1 MRTSGE
7 VDVYNLIYMT
17 KILLVANVAKEH
29 VNKFH
34 IPTIKYLQS
43 KGWQVDV
50 ACFVDAEVPA
60 GDNVYNMCWRRS
72 PFTCGTFKGIK
83 ELKALIAKEKYD
95 IVYCHTPV
103 GGLVARFAA
112 RSFRKEGV
120 KVVYCAHGLHF
131 YKGAPLVSWLLFYPM
146 ERLMAKMTDMFITIN
161 PEDYERV
168 KKEFNK
174 KMQVEMI
181 HGIGV
186 NFDRLKIDNTRNV
199 RKIYRAELHIP
210 DEANVLI
217 YVAEI
222 LKNKNQQMLI
232 HTLKEMHNKGRK
244 AYLLLPGPNHS
255 KGEYQKLADDLGLHN
270 YVKFLGWRSDIGQ
283 LMAASDICVASS
295 IREGFGINLVE
306 AQYCH
311 LPVVAVTN
319 RGHRAI
325 IKNGENGY
333 LIPMNDF
340 KMMAEKVMY
349 LLDNKEKYNYLAN
362 IDVTEYESEKIAA
375 TIYEYLSRFI
385 EEKHTDVEAN
395 FRT

>member
-1 MRTSGE
+1 
-7 VDVYNLIYMT
+7 MT

-29 VNKFH
+29 INKFH
-34 IPTIKYLQS
+34 IPTIKYFQS

-50 ACFVDAEVPA
+50 ACSLDEEVPA
-60 GDNVYNMCWRRS
+60 GTNVYNMSWKRS
-72 PFTCGTFKGIK
+72 PFTWGSFKGIK

-95 IVYCHTPV
+95 IIYCHTPV
-103 GGLVARFAA
+103 GGMVARFAA
-112 RSFRKEGV
+112 RSFRKDGV

-131 YKGAPLVSWLLFYPM
+131 YKGASLVNWLIFYPM
-146 ERLMAKMTDMFITIN
+146 EKWMAKMTDMFITIN

-168 KKEFNK
+168 KKRFNK
-174 KMQVEMI
+174 GMQVEMI

-186 NFDRLKIDNTRNV
+186 NFSRLDIDNPRNV

-210 DEANVLI
+210 DEAKVLI

-232 HTLKEMHNKGRK
+232 YALKEMHEKGWN

-255 KGEYQKLADDLGLHN
+255 NGEYQKLVDNLGLQE

-311 LPVVAVTN
+311 LPVVAVDN

-325 IKNGENGY
+325 IKDGEKGY
-333 LIPMNDF
+333 LIPLNNY
-340 KMMAEKVMY
+340 KMMAEKVMFV
-349 LLDNKEKYNYLAN
+349 LDNKEEYDHLSN
-362 IDVTEYESEKIAA
+362 IDVSVYKSENIAA
-375 TIYEYLSRFI
+375 TIFKCLQRF
-385 EEKHTDVEAN
+385 A
-395 FRT
+395 R

>member
-1 MRTSGE
+1 
-7 VDVYNLIYMT
+7 MT
-17 KILLVANVAKEH
+17 KVLLVANVAKEH

-34 IPTIKYLQS
+34 IPTIKYLQA

-50 ACFVDAEVPA
+50 ACSVDAEVPA
-60 GDNVYNMCWRRS
+60 GDHVYNMSWKRS
-72 PFTCGTFKGIK
+72 PFTLGTFKGIK
-83 ELKALIAKEKYD
+83 ELKALLAKEKYD

-103 GGLVARFAA
+103 GGMVARFAA
-112 RSFRKEGV
+112 RKFRKEGV

-131 YKGAPLVSWLLFYPM
+131 YKGASLVNWLLFYPM
-146 ERLMAKMTDMFITIN
+146 EKWMAKMTDMFITIN
-161 PEDYERV
+161 SEDYERV
-168 KKEFNK
+168 KKDFNK
-174 KMQVEMI
+174 EMQVEMI

-186 NFDRLKIDNTRNV
+186 NFDRLDIENKAEV
-199 RKIYRAELHIP
+199 RSEYRKQMSIP
-210 DEANVLI
+210 DDAEVLI

-232 HTLKEMHNKGRK
+232 HALREMHDKGRK
-244 AYLLLPGPNHS
+244 SYLLLPGPNHS
-255 KGEYQKLADDLGLHN
+255 KGEYQKLADDLGLHD

-325 IKNGENGY
+325 IKDGETGY
-333 LIPMNDF
+333 LIPMNDS
-340 KMMAEKVMY
+340 KMMAERVIQV
-349 LLDNKEKYNYLAN
+349 LDNKEEYNRLSN
-362 IDVTEYESEKIAA
+362 IDVTAYKSESIAA
-375 TIYEYLSRFI
+375 TIYEYLKIF
-385 EEKHTDVEAN
+385 V
-395 FRT
+395 

>member
-1 MRTSGE
+1 
-7 VDVYNLIYMT
+7 MT
-17 KILLVANVAKEH
+17 KVLLVANVAKEH

-50 ACFVDAEVPA
+50 ACSVDAEVPA
-60 GDNVYNMCWRRS
+60 GDHVYNMSWKRS
-72 PFTCGTFKGIK
+72 PFTLGTFKGIK
-83 ELKALIAKEKYD
+83 ELKALIAKGDYD

-103 GGLVARFAA
+103 GGMVARFAA

-131 YKGAPLVSWLLFYPM
+131 YKGASLVNWLLFYPM
-146 ERLMAKMTDMFITIN
+146 EKWMAKMTDMFITIN

-168 KKEFNK
+168 KKDFNPE
-174 KMQVEMI
+174 MQVEMI

-186 NFDRLKIDNTRNV
+186 NFDRLDIENPKNV

-210 DEANVLI
+210 DEAEVLI

-232 HTLKEMHNKGRK
+232 HALKEMHDKGRK

-255 KGEYQKLADDLGLHN
+255 KGEYQKLAEELGLHE
-270 YVKFLGWRSDIGQ
+270 YVRFLGWRSDIGQ

-325 IKNGENGY
+325 IKDGENGY
-333 LIPMNDF
+333 LIPMNDS

-349 LLDNKEKYNYLAN
+349 VLDNKDEYDRLAN
-362 IDVTEYESEKIAA
+362 IDVTAYKSESIAE
-375 TIYEYLSRFI
+375 TIYGYLSRFV
-385 EEKHTDVEAN
+385 K
-395 FRT
+395 